1 MTLVQAIAAAGMT
14 PPDKLVS
21 GRWMRFP
28 GAGKNRSNRA
38 GWCRVITPTMAIYGD
53 WSSNFSATWRDESHQ
68 DDERSRR
75 LLAEARQREREF
87 VRAQRAKQEQV
98 ANSAASIIAKAT
110 TGKHWYLEKKGFPEH
125 FGLIHEGNLL
135 IPIRDVDDYK
145 KVISAQVILP
155 GGEKRFLP
163 GGRTRGGIYRLGSPK
178 AKRIALCEGY
188 ATGLS
193 VEAALKRL
201 AGAFAVIVCFS
212 ARNIEFVAQR
222 FPGAFVCADN
232 DESKTGEEVA
242 KRTGLKWAMPPE
254 VGTDFNDL
262 MLREGLASVVRI
274 LRDAFH
280 G

>member
-1 MTLVQAIAAAGMT
+1 MNLPQAIAAAGMT
-14 PPDKLVS
+14 PPEKLVS
-21 GRWMRFP
+21 GRWLRFP
-28 GAGKNRSNRA
+28 GAGKGHSNRA
-38 GWCRVITPTMAIYGD
+38 GWCRVITPTLAIYGD

-75 LLAEARQREREF
+75 LLSEARQREREF

-98 ANSAASIIAKAT
+98 ANSAVSIISQAT
-110 TGKHWYLEKKGFPEH
+110 TGKHWYLEKKGFPAQ

-145 KVISAQVILP
+145 KVISAQVILA

-163 GGRTRGGIYRLGSPK
+163 GSRTRGGIHRLGSLK

-201 AGAFAVIVCFS
+201 TGSLAVIVCFS
-212 ARNIEFVAQR
+212 AKNLEYVAPR
-222 FPGAFVCADN
+222 FPGSFVCADN
-232 DESKTGEEVA
+232 DSSKTGEESA
-242 KRTGLKWAMPPE
+242 KRTGLKWIMPTE
-254 VGTDFNDL
+254 VGSDFND
-262 MLREGLASVVRI
+262 MHLRHGLHAVTEV
-274 LRDAFH
+274 LRSL
-280 G
+280 